1 MEEII
6 KKINRELNKEELRS
20 YIVSPLLKEL
30 AKENEKK
37 ASSNNKEELI
47 DAYNIYVYIADV
59 YTRMVR
65 MSLSAI
71 YRYKSLEVA
80 AKLYKQYEFVPEYLA
95 NNYRM
100 LLRDRNFYIDDDAE
114 DVLNLVKEIG
124 FLPTE
129 VVDTYYQ
136 AAMKRRRGLK
146 NDPVEMS
153 EEYLAVIDEVEEKIA
168 KNRTLFGMG
177 ACYEIW
183 ALKEQYL
190 LEKGIIWKSPHI
202 LNPGVMFD

>member
-6 KKINRELNKEELRS
+6 KKINRELKKEELRT

-114 DVLNLVKEIG
+114 DVLNLVKEVG

-136 AAMKRRRGLK
+136 AAIKRRRGLK

-177 ACYEIW
+177 ACHEIW

-190 LEKGIIWKSPHI
+190 LEKGIIWKSPHM